1 MPLLVP
7 THWMNEALFPTL
19 ISLALGVWVPGTPQ
33 APAFHCF
40 HTSGPAPSPLQG
52 SCTGVPGV
60 QFLELVGTDFECLL
74 PGS

>member
-19 ISLALGVWVPGTPQ
+19 ISLTRGVWVPGTPRLLLSTAFMPQ
-33 APAFHCF
+33 GQPHHLSRAPV
-40 HTSGPAPSPLQG
+40 QG
-52 SCTGVPGV
+52 FRVCS
-60 QFLELVGTDFECLL
+60 FWSLWGTDFECLL